1 MDIVIEE
8 KEENQ
13 SNQAEMQKKRAHR
26 ESICICILKKN

>member
-13 SNQAEMQKKRAHR
+13 SNQAEMQKKKSTSRKHMY
-26 ESICICILKKN
+26 LYF